1 MKRFSTL
8 ATVVAIFFAAQTN
21 AQTNYF
27 EDFETALT
35 DPSNGCIAM
44 TDILYAT
51 KQSSNTIKGFV
62 INNNA
67 SAYVEPPVSGA
78 TVRVFST
85 PYLNLPASLTIAFNY
100 QLTQKLAGSATRFI
114 NVGTIDA
121 NNNFVSLDSFGV
133 ADILT
138 VVNYSKTFDI
148 GTATTAR
155 IAFRFG
161 GAGGDG
167 NSRVAFDNIS
177 INAPMFNG
185 GNCNTAPVARP
196 NTYYPLLATD
206 IVTGNVITDI
216 NIDGSGTGNDSDAE
230 DGITLTV
237 NPLTLIDPTIG
248 TLDLQPNGS
257 FTFTPSATFVGGPV
271 TFNYSVTDFGY
282 PRMSATT
289 TVTLEY
295 PALSTLP
302 VRMTSFSGSASNNK
316 AQLRWSVAENE
327 TGDHFQVMRS
337 SDGKNFSEAGVV
349 FINNRV
355 GAESYTFT
363 DKQDLD
369 AVTYYK
375 LKIINKDKSVSYS
388 NVIILKSATDKGAKG
403 LTILKNPVESTL
415 TFTYSAA
422 TATQSNVTI
431 YNASGVKVYSS
442 RISSQKGTNSVSL
455 NLDSHMAAGTYI
467 LEVANGTDRMVTKLL
482 KK

>member
-8 ATVVAIFFAAQTN
+8 ATIVAIFFAAQTN
-21 AQTNYF
+21 AQNYTEYF
-27 EDFETALT
+27 ETNPALGGH
-35 DPSNGCIAM
+35 GCIDT
-44 TDILYAT
+44 TDFMHIS
-51 KQSSNTIKGFV
+51 QSSPSLKNLIITG
-62 INNNA
+62 NG
-67 SAYVEPPVSGA
+67 SGYVEPPVSGTA
-78 TVRVFST
+78 VRVFAT
-85 PYLNLPASLTIAFNY
+85 PYLSLPDPVTINIDFYLTGNIPTGAH
-100 QLTQKLAGSATRFI
+100 RFLNI
-114 NVGTIDA
+114 GIVDA
-121 NNNFVSLDSFGV
+121 NGIFTSLDSIV
-133 ADILT
+133 MDNSYKSLQE
-138 VVNYSKTFDI
+138 YSKTFDLPA
-148 GTATTAR
+148 ATVGR

-161 GAGGDG
+161 GGNGGG
-167 NSRVAFDNIS
+167 SCRFVYDNIE
-177 INAPMFNG
+177 INAPLFNG

-216 NIDGSGTGNDSDAE
+216 NTDGSGTGNDYDAE

-237 NPLTLIDPTIG
+237 NPLTLIDPTVG
-248 TLDLQPNGS
+248 TLDLQSNGT

-271 TFNYSVTDFGY
+271 TFNYNVTDFGY
-282 PRMSATT
+282 PRMSTTT

-295 PALSTLP
+295 PVLSTLP

-316 AQLRWSVAENE
+316 AQLRWSVADNE

-337 SDGKNFSEAGVV
+337 NDGKNFTEAGVV
-349 FINNRV
+349 FINNRI

-442 RISSQKGTNSVSL
+442 RISSQKGTNSESL